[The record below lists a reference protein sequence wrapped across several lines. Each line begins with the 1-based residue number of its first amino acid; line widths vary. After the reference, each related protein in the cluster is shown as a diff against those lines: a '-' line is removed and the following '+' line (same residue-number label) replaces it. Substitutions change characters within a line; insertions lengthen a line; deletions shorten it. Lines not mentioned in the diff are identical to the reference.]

1 MFAIAIKFYNHSEM
15 MVRNAIR
22 IIALT
27 IFKLNEDSIN
37 KLLTDMPFCSY
48 FANLACYFRDKILD
62 LD

>member
-1 MFAIAIKFYNHSEM
+1 M

-27 IFKLNEDSIN
+27 IFKLNDDSIN

-48 FANLACYFRDKILD
+48 FSNLACFFRDKILD